1 MSATAAK
8 VIIVMGV
15 SGAGKSTFGAALA
28 ASLGWRFEDADLH
41 HSPANRA
48 KMAAGVA
55 LTDDDRAEWLAAL
68 GTLVDHALRDEA
80 GLVLACSALRERYR
94 ATLGVGRPGVA
105 LVHLTAPPDVL
116 SVRLTARTDHFM
128 PPSLLDSQLLTLE
141 APHDALELQ
150 TTVPVPDLVRK
161 TRADLLV

>member
-1 MSATAAK
+1 MSSMAAK

-15 SGAGKSTFGAALA
+15 SGAGKSTFGSALA
-28 ASLGWRFEDADLH
+28 ASLGWRFEDADHH

-55 LTDDDRAEWLAAL
+55 LTDEDRGPWLAAL
-68 GTLVDHALRDEA
+68 ARLVDQALRDEA

-94 ATLGVGRPGVA
+94 DVLGVGRPGVA

-116 SVRLTARTDHFM
+116 SVRLTTRAEHFM
-128 PPSLLDSQLLTLE
+128 PASLLDSQLHTLE
-141 APHDALELQ
+141 PPRGALELV
-150 TTVPVPDLVRK
+150 TTTPIPELVRK
-161 TRADLLV
+161 ARAVLV